1 MWIDL
6 ISQPRCSLH
15 PAAHKRDK
23 IVSFW
28 DICALHRD
36 DFPPRA
42 APGELKVQI
51 PAPPGIR
58 ALPCCNS
65 LAKKHQ
71 KRTFLPLFRCC
82 LFCLRQWEGEEEKK
96 KKIRSKIKLCQGC
109 RKGKVQGTRSQP
121 GPSSSFT
128 RVGIPAGHRASCRPP
143 GARRAQGGKGHG
155 DTACGLCTGCGDT
168 LYRL

>member
-1 MWIDL
+1 MVCGL
-6 ISQPRCSLH
+6 ISFPNQDAPCILVLTKGTKSWPFGTFVLCTVMIFLPEQHQWSSECRYLRRQGS
-15 PAAHKRDK
+15 
-23 IVSFW
+23 
-28 DICALHRD
+28 ALCR
-36 DFPPRA
+36 
-42 APGELKVQI
+42 V
-51 PAPPGIR
+51 
-58 ALPCCNS
+58 
-65 LAKKHQ
+65 AKKHQ

-82 LFCLRQWEGEEEKK
+82 LFCLRQWEGEK

>member
-1 MWIDL
+1 MRIDL

-15 PAAHKRDK
+15 PGAHKRGK
-23 IVSFW
+23 IVAFW

-42 APGELKVQI
+42 APVELRVQI

-58 ALPCCNS
+58 ALPCCQK
-65 LAKKHQ
+65 APKKD
-71 KRTFLPLFRCC
+71 FSASFPL
-82 LFCLRQWEGEEEKK
+82 LLVLSKAVGGGK